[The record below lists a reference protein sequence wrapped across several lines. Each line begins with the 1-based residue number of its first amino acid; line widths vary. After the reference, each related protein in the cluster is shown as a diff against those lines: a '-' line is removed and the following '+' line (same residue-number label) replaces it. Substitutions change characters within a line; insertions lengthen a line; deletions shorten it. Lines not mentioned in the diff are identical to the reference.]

1 MKWVASRSNV
11 RTVRSGLGCL
21 LSPTGLSPGGTSP
34 SLFVE
39 VPQGTTAW
47 VKSNPVGQVSDPHR
61 LVALTMLLDE
71 VDVVR
76 VIG

>member
-1 MKWVASRSNV
+1 
-11 RTVRSGLGCL
+11 
-21 LSPTGLSPGGTSP
+21 
-34 SLFVE
+34 